1 MLDSCI
7 ATSPSC
13 KLGTVLLQFVLALL
27 LASSLCAGESQL
39 MYVKRDTREETRR
52 ASIEATRKAV
62 PALRQSPWHALG
74 RTPGRDLAKASPN
87 GALDLS
93 AEVTGVDGK
102 ATHWTDAS
110 RYSDGNWH
118 VLQGQIGWLYRTV
131 VASEPQDATLIMG
144 VDGFIKVYLNGVDVQ
159 SFTTTLSMADRKS
172 EFTVQLNAGTNH
184 MLILVGSTPLNFFYD
199 LSPVR
204 AAQIAE
210 LERKL
215 DSDFPTV
222 SENHYYKLET
232 VPVPKDIV
240 LEVGG
245 LTFSRDGALMIA
257 TRRGDIW
264 AVKDGQ
270 WSLFAS
276 GLHEPLG
283 IIPGERGEFFVM
295 QRPELTRISDPDGDG
310 RATVFSTVTSFW
322 EISGNHHEYIY
333 GPVRDS
339 KGNLW
344 GVISGLGD
352 AGRAKY
358 LGWCFKVT
366 PSGDFELV
374 ASGFR
379 SSNGIVVTPDDEVFI
394 ADNQGEYVGTSPLHH
409 VTPGAFHGHPV
420 SLRWDKNFKG
430 DPFKA
435 PIEELDK
442 LRKKPAIL
450 FPYGPMGHSLSQ
462 PIIDTTAGKFGLFAG
477 QMFIGDQSK
486 CTVMRVALEKV
497 HGEFQGACFPFR
509 RGFQSGNNRLVF
521 APDGSLYV
529 GQTDRGWGAI
539 GGRPWG
545 LQRLIWTGEVPM
557 EIQTMRLLTNGFE
570 LTFTKPVDRAS
581 VTDATAFSVQH
592 YRYRYHATYGSP
604 VIDNVT
610 TQVSSVHAD
619 GNRVS
624 LTLPEL
630 VTGKI
635 YELNIR
641 GLRATD
647 GAELLHPTAYYT
659 LNQLR

>member
-1 MLDSCI
+1 MLR
-7 ATSPSC
+7 
-13 KLGTVLLQFVLALL
+13 QFIVALL
-27 LASSLCAGESQL
+27 GLSLCAAESPL
-39 MYVKRDTREETRR
+39 VYVRRDSREDTRR
-52 ASIEATRKAV
+52 ASIDATRKAV
-62 PALRQSPWHALG
+62 TALQQSPWHALG
-74 RTPGRDLAKASPN
+74 RTPGRDLAKANPN

-93 AEVTGVDGK
+93 VEWIGADNKPTQ
-102 ATHWTDAS
+102 WSDAS
-110 RYSDGNWH
+110 RYADGKWH
-118 VLQGQIGWLYRTV
+118 VVEGSIGWLYRRLV
-131 VASEPQDATLIMG
+131 VAEAQDATLAIG
-144 VDGFIKVYLNGVDVQ
+144 VDGFVKVYLNGVDNQ
-159 SFTTTLSMADRKS
+159 SFTTTFGMADRKS

-184 MLILVGSTPLNFFYD
+184 MLILVGSTPMNFFYD

-204 AAQIAE
+204 ASHLVE

-215 DSDFPTV
+215 DTDFPSA
-222 SENHYYKLET
+222 SENHYYRLET
-232 VPVPKDIV
+232 IPVPKDIV

-245 LTFSRDGALMIA
+245 LTFSPDNELMIA

-264 AVKDGQ
+264 AVKDGK
-270 WSLFAS
+270 WRLFAS

-283 IIPGERGEFFVM
+283 IIPNGRGEYYVM
-295 QRPELTRISDPDGDG
+295 QRPELTRITDPDGDG

-322 EISGNHHEYIY
+322 EISGNHHEYVF

-352 AGRAKY
+352 ASRAKY

-366 PSGDFELV
+366 PEGKFELI

-394 ADNQGEYVGTSPLHH
+394 TDNQGEFVGTSPLHH

-420 SLRWDKNFKG
+420 SLRWDKNFTG
-430 DPFKA
+430 DPFKT

-450 FPYGPMGHSLSQ
+450 FPYGAMGHSLAQ
-462 PIIDTTAGKFGLFAG
+462 PIVDTTDGKFGPFAG

-486 CTVMRVALEKV
+486 CTVMRVALEKI
-497 HGEFQGACFPFR
+497 GSEFQGACFPFR

-545 LQRLIWTGEVPM
+545 LQRLVWTAEVPM
-557 EIQTMRLLTNGFE
+557 EIQTMRLATNGFE

-581 VTDATAFSVQH
+581 VADSTAFSLQH

-610 TQVSSVHAD
+610 AQVARVEVD
-619 GNRVS
+619 GKRVVV
-624 LTLPEL
+624 TLPEL

-641 GLRATD
+641 GLRSTD
-647 GAELLHPTAYYT
+647 GAELLHSTAYYT
-659 LNQLR
+659 LNRTL